1 MTMPLCQ
8 VMGAEIAGI
17 SASVSALEFCSLT
30 SRLSIGNECGVVRI
44 IIFITAFF
52 SNVTKN

>member
-8 VMGAEIAGI
+8 VIGVEIAGT

-30 SRLSIGNECGVVRI
+30 SRLSIGNECGVVRVI
-44 IIFITAFF
+44 IVITAFF
-52 SNVTKN
+52 FF